1 MIFMNKEELLA
12 EGIAFINFIF
22 TEKISSSIESENEP
36 ASNDLNPYEYGSKDY
51 EYREKEIED
60 AYRPK

>member
-1 MIFMNKEELLA
+1 MNKEELLA
-12 EGIAFINFIF
+12 EGIAFMNFIL

-36 ASNDLNPYEYGSKDY
+36 ASNDLNPYVYGSKDY

>member
-1 MIFMNKEELLA
+1 MNKEELLA
-12 EGIAFINFIF
+12 EGIAFINSIL
-22 TEKISSSIESENEP
+22 TEKISSSIELENEP
-36 ASNDLNPYEYGSKDY
+36 ASNDLNPYVYGSKDY

>member
-1 MIFMNKEELLA
+1 MNKEELIA
-12 EGIAFINFIF
+12 ESIAFINFIL
-22 TEKISSSIESENEP
+22 TEKISSSIELENEP
-36 ASNDLNPYEYGSKDY
+36 ASNDLNPYVYGSKDY

>member
-1 MIFMNKEELLA
+1 MSKEELLV
-12 EGIAFINFIF
+12 EGIAFINSIF
-22 TEKISSSIESENEP
+22 TEKISSSIELEHKP
-36 ASNDLNPYEYGSKDY
+36 ASNDLNPYVYGSKDY